1 MLRFSLL
8 CIFFQSKRLQ
18 LKSKEI
24 LRPCRHKN
32 QAGQVQGKITM
43 LQNAVAIITG
53 ASSGIGAATALQLAQ
68 HGVRLSL
75 LARRPEPLEA
85 VAASAR
91 ENGAPAVLALPCD
104 VREEAS
110 VEFAMTET
118 LRQFGRI
125 DILINSAGLSLNG
138 AVESYSLDD
147 WRTVIETNLTG
158 TFLTC
163 RAVLP
168 ALKQQRSGQII
179 NISSGAGRNGI
190 KQMAAYCASK
200 FGVVGFTEALALEVR
215 SHNIRVSVLLP
226 GSVAT
231 NFSRTAKR
239 ERITETIAPQSPN
252 NGYAL
257 LPTEV
262 AAVILAMLAQPPQ
275 AWMSEVVL
283 RPLDMELQRSA
294 T

>member
-1 MLRFSLL
+1 VLG
-8 CIFFQSKRLQ
+8 
-18 LKSKEI
+18 EI
-24 LRPCRHKN
+24 TL
-32 QAGQVQGKITM
+32 GEIIM

-53 ASSGIGAATALQLAQ
+53 ASSGIGAATALALAAR
-68 HGVRLSL
+68 GARLSL
-75 LARRPEPLEA
+75 WARSSDRLAEVAKEA
-85 VAASAR
+85 KADGAAD
-91 ENGAPAVLALPCD
+91 VLALSCD
-104 VREEAS
+104 VREESQVAS
-110 VEFAMTET
+110 AIAET

-125 DILINSAGLSLNG
+125 DVLINSAGLSLNG
-138 AVESYSLDD
+138 EVDGYSLED

-168 ALKQQRSGQII
+168 AMKEQRGGQII

-190 KQMAAYCASK
+190 KQMAAYCAAK
-200 FGVVGFTEALALEVR
+200 FGVVGFTESLGLEVR
-215 SHNIRVSVLLP
+215 SANIRVSVLLP

-239 ERITETIAPQSPN
+239 EHRPETIAAESRPI
-252 NGYAL
+252 GYSL

-262 AAVILAMLAQPPQ
+262 AAVILAMLEQPSQ
-275 AWMSEVVL
+275 TWLSEVVL
-283 RPLDMELQRSA
+283 RPLDLELQRSA